1 MEPSLG
7 GGTLK
12 SLRKAL
18 GLGDT
23 LGVLPV
29 ECGGTGASSAEDARE
44 NLKLDEWFEGKT
56 LHPKGATVQ
65 SATISDDIS
74 SYDSSNPDNIPK
86 TTTKAVFS
94 QSSSDGS
101 CVTVGESS
109 LTVNDGGFYEITS
122 TGTAGIR
129 ITSSYDAGKVS
140 GKATLRVM
148 ANGASVMERS
158 LSYSALATKNSSN
171 QTFAQ
176 LSGEIFIEA
185 GSEISFEIVS
195 QCTKWNNQSYAFFD
209 MSINVKKI

>member
-29 ECGGTGASSAEDARE
+29 ESGGTGASSAEDARE
-44 NLKLDEWFEGKT
+44 SLKLDEWFEGKT
-56 LHPKGATVQ
+56 LHPKGATVY
-65 SATISDDIS
+65 STTVSDDIS
-74 SYDSSNPDNIPK
+74 GGTSVSDAPK
-86 TTTKAVFS
+86 KTTKAVFS
-94 QSSSDGS
+94 QSFSDGV

-129 ITSSYDAGKVS
+129 IGASWSPHNVS
-140 GKATLRVM
+140 GKATLRVV

-158 LSYSALATKNSSN
+158 LSYSDLNNKNGSD
-171 QTFAQ
+171 QTFDQ

-185 GSEISFEIVS
+185 GSEVSFEIVS
-195 QCTKWNNQSYAFFD
+195 QCTKWNNNNFAFFD
-209 MSINVKKI
+209 LSVNVKKN